1 MTDPIP
7 KMKICKSCDT
17 LKPLTKEYFYS
28 YPKSDKL
35 IQSICKKCK
44 NERNKIHSKNN
55 VNHKEVYQRRKDK
68 LKAYMKKMSSTPMT
82 CECGASFKCSYKYKH
97 RKSKKHL
104 EYIEIQKRL
113 QEVEDNK
120 ALEEIEEVKE
130 IEEVEDNKDNNQ
142 IVKRLKNT
150 LFSTNMTMKKQ
161 KFLVELISFLDEE
174 N

>member
-1 MTDPIP
+1 MADPMT

-44 NERNKIHSKNN
+44 NEKNKIHSKNN
-55 VNHKEVYQRRKDK
+55 VNHKKVYERRKDK
-68 LKAYMKKMSSTPMT
+68 LKAYMKIMSSTPMT
-82 CECGASFKCSYKYKH
+82 CECGAEFKCSYKYKH

-104 EYIEIQKRL
+104 EYLEIQKRL
-113 QEVEDNK
+113 QEEEDNK
-120 ALEEIEEVKE
+120 ALEEIEK
-130 IEEVEDNKDNNQ
+130 IEENENNTLVNTNQ
-142 IVKRLKNT
+142 LVKRLKNT
-150 LFSTNMTMKKQ
+150 LFTSNMTQKKQ

>member
-1 MTDPIP
+1 MTDPVP

-17 LKPLTKEYFYS
+17 LKPITKEYFYS

-44 NERNKIHSKNN
+44 NERNKTHSKNN
-55 VNHKEVYQRRKDK
+55 VNHKKVYEKRKEI

-82 CECGASFKCSYKYKH
+82 CECGAIFKCSYKYKH
-97 RKSKKHL
+97 RRSKKHL

-113 QEVEDNK
+113 QEEKDNK
-120 ALEEIEEVKE
+120 ALEEIEE
-130 IEEVEDNKDNNQ
+130 DNNNESIDTNQ
-142 IVKRLKNT
+142 LVKRLKNT
-150 LFSTNMTMKKQ
+150 LFTSNMTQKKQ

>member
-1 MTDPIP
+1 MTDQP

-17 LKPLTKEYFYS
+17 LKPITKEYFYS

-44 NERNKIHSKNN
+44 NERNKTHSKNN
-55 VNHKEVYQRRKDK
+55 VNHKKVYERRKEI

-82 CECGASFKCSYKYKH
+82 CECGAEFKCSYKYKH
-97 RKSKKHL
+97 KKSKKHL

-113 QEVEDNK
+113 QEEEDKK
-120 ALEEIEEVKE
+120 ALEE
-130 IEEVEDNKDNNQ
+130 VENNESIDNNQ
-142 IVKRLKNT
+142 LVKRLKNT
-150 LFSTNMTMKKQ
+150 LFTSNMTPKKQ